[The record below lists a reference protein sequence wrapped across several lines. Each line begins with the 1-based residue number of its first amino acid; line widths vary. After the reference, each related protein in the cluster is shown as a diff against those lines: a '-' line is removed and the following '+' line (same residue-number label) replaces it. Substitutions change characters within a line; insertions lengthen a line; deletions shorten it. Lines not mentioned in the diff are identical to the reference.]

1 MLKPDEYLTLMNV
14 SEAIYKEKGS
24 KFLAFAYP
32 VESEMQIKQILQLL
46 KDQYH
51 DARHHCYAYKLGM
64 NMENYRLNDGG
75 EPSST
80 AGKPIFGQIQAFNL
94 TNVLVVVV
102 RYFGGKLLGTSG
114 LIRAYK
120 TASQYALDQA
130 HIIKKTI
137 QKIYLIQFDYS
148 HINEVEKM
156 FHALNI
162 RPYQKKY
169 KADCLFKIGIRNTR
183 EQELV
188 EQLKSIP
195 GLYFRKLDNPEAG

>member
-14 SEAIYKEKGS
+14 SEATYKEKGS

-32 VESEMQIKQILQLL
+32 VESEMQIKQIIQQM
-46 KDQYH
+46 KNQYH
-51 DARHHCYAYKLGM
+51 GARHHCYAYKLGM
-64 NMENYRLNDGG
+64 TMENYRLNDDG

-80 AGKPIFGQIQAFNL
+80 AGKPILGQIQAYNL
-94 TNVLVVVV
+94 TNVLVLVV
-102 RYFGGKLLGTSG
+102 RYFGGTLLGTSG

-120 TASQYALDQA
+120 TASQYALNKAQ
-130 HIIKKTI
+130 IIKKTI
-137 QKIYLIQFDYS
+137 QKTYLIQCDYS

-156 FHALNI
+156 FYTLNI
-162 RPYQKKY
+162 RPYKKKY
-169 KADCLFKIGIRNTR
+169 EMDCLFKIGIRKTR

-195 GLYFRKLDNPEAG
+195 GLYYKKLDNPEAG